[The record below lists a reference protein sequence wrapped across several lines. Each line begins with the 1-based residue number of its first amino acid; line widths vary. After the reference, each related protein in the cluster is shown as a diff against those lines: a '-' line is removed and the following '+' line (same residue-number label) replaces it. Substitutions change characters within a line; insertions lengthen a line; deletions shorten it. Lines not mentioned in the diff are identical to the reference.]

1 MPIFASQRVKIGDT
15 SAKQSSELAAF
26 VFGLH
31 YLCFLTGGETGHPAA
46 ASGRVESDAAENN
59 Y

>member
-1 MPIFASQRVKIGDT
+1 MPLNLQQNLPAIELLKKEHIFV
-15 SAKQSSELAAF
+15 
-26 VFGLH
+26 
-31 YLCFLTGGETGHPAA
+31 TGGETGHPAA